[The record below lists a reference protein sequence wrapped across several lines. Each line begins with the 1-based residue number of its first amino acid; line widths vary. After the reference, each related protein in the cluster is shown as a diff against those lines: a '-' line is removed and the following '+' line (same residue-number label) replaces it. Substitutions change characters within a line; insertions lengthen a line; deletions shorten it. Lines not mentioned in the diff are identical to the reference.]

1 MKNLKSRLASI
12 SKILTS
18 DNYIAVTTKD
28 IKNNKVNFY
37 YGYYNTTKDTLD
49 GTIIKVLIDR
59 LKEVIKA
66 INEFEKQN
74 ESKTKGDME
83 NPTC

>member
-1 MKNLKSRLASI
+1 MPPSAAQATPR
-12 SKILTS
+12 
-18 DNYIAVTTKD
+18 TKD
-28 IKNNKVNFY
+28 TDCPE
-37 YGYYNTTKDTLD
+37 YYNTTKDTLD